1 MKKYLSIVLTS
12 FFLCFGAEAKNLEQ
26 KKLELKKIYEAGGI
40 TKVEYNKSQ
49 DFIKNSEEKTKE
61 EKSKQTFHLSKKVNS
76 KVKSIFQKT
85 KDKKKE
91 EKSKKSFH
99 LSKKGNSQ
107 LESIFQKIKDQKK
120 DKKEITLKKI
130 EELGQIIKFDNTYYT
145 EGMTKV
151 FSKGCN
157 GFKCEGQDAGKFLSK
172 TFSRSKEWG
181 QRNPGQMI
189 KAMAMFEVF
198 YGSKLWNAKKS
209 IERYKEDNYK
219 GLKLLYKEKDEKE
232 IRSLIGINK
241 GRKSMREAL
250 TMNLETPT
258 KEAMKKFWLLG
269 EFLDLGTGVKHKK
282 LDKDLK
288 ERKKLLEAYKNKI
301 TKLKKKLKDDLEE
314 ENEKS
319 VE

>member
-12 FFLCFGAEAKNLEQ
+12 FFLFFGAEAKNLEQ

-61 EKSKQTFHLSKKVNS
+61 EKLKQTFNLGKKENS
-76 KVKSIFQKT
+76 KVGSLYQKF
-85 KDKKKE
+85 KDKKK
-91 EKSKKSFH
+91 
-99 LSKKGNSQ
+99 
-107 LESIFQKIKDQKK
+107 
-120 DKKEITLKKI
+120 DKEEITLKKI

-157 GFKCEGQDAGKFLSK
+157 SFKCEGQDAGKFLSK
-172 TFSRSKEWG
+172 VFGRSKEWG

-198 YGSKLWNAKKS
+198 YGSKLWYAKKS

-219 GLKLLYKEKDEKE
+219 GAKKFFYKEKDEKE

-288 ERKKLLEAYKNKI
+288 ERKELLEVIQK
-301 TKLKKKLKDDLEE
+301 
-314 ENEKS
+314 
-319 VE
+319 

>member
-12 FFLCFGAEAKNLEQ
+12 FFLFFGAEAKNLEQ

-61 EKSKQTFHLSKKVNS
+61 EKLKQTFYLGKKENS
-76 KVKSIFQKT
+76 KA
-85 KDKKKE
+85 
-91 EKSKKSFH
+91 KSF
-99 LSKKGNSQ
+99 
-107 LESIFQKIKDQKK
+107 FQKIKDKKK
-120 DKKEITLKKI
+120 DKEEITLKKI
-130 EELGQIIKFDNTYYT
+130 EELGQIIKFDNTYYI

-172 TFSRSKEWG
+172 VFGRSKEWG

-198 YGSKLWNAKKS
+198 YGSKLWYAKKS

-219 GLKLLYKEKDEKE
+219 GAKKFFYKEKDEKE

-288 ERKKLLEAYKNKI
+288 ERKELLETYKNKI

>member
-12 FFLCFGAEAKNLEQ
+12 FFLFFGAEAKNLEQ

-61 EKSKQTFHLSKKVNS
+61 EKLKQTFYLGKKENS
-76 KVKSIFQKT
+76 KA
-85 KDKKKE
+85 
-91 EKSKKSFH
+91 KSF
-99 LSKKGNSQ
+99 
-107 LESIFQKIKDQKK
+107 FQKIKDKKK
-120 DKKEITLKKI
+120 DKEEITLKKI
-130 EELGQIIKFDNTYYT
+130 EELGQIIKFDNTYYI

-172 TFSRSKEWG
+172 VFGRSKEWG

-198 YGSKLWNAKKS
+198 YGSKLWYAKKS

-219 GLKLLYKEKDEKE
+219 GAKKLFYKEKDEKE

-288 ERKKLLEAYKNKI
+288 ERKELLEAYKNKI

>member
-1 MKKYLSIVLTS
+1 MKKYLSIILTS
-12 FFLCFGAEAKNLEQ
+12 FFLCFVAEAKNLEQ

-61 EKSKQTFHLSKKVNS
+61 EKSKQTLYLGKKNNLKAGS
-76 KVKSIFQKT
+76 LYQKF
-85 KDKKKE
+85 KDKKKDE
-91 EKSKKSFH
+91 E
-99 LSKKGNSQ
+99 
-107 LESIFQKIKDQKK
+107 
-120 DKKEITLKKI
+120 EITLKKV
-130 EELGQIIKFDNTYYT
+130 EELGPLIKFDKTYYT

-151 FSKGCN
+151 FSKGCSS
-157 GFKCEGQDAGKFLSK
+157 FKCEGQDAGKFLSK
-172 TFSRSKEWG
+172 TFTRSKEWG

-198 YGSKLWNAKKS
+198 YGSKLWYAKKS
-209 IERYKEDNYK
+209 VERYKEDNYK
-219 GLKLLYKEKDEKE
+219 GAKRLFKQGDEKE

-250 TMNLETPT
+250 SMNLETPT

-282 LDKDLK
+282 LEKDLK
-288 ERKKLLEAYKNKI
+288 ERKELLEAYKNKI

-314 ENEKS
+314 EENEKS

>member
-1 MKKYLSIVLTS
+1 MRV
-12 FFLCFGAEAKNLEQ
+12 FVRFLLICLFVPFGVWSKTLDQ
-26 KKLELKKIYEAGGI
+26 KQIELKKIYEAGGI

-61 EKSKQTFHLSKKVNS
+61 EKSKQTLYLGKKENT
-76 KVKSIFQKT
+76 KAKSIFQNI
-85 KDKKKE
+85 KDKKK
-91 EKSKKSFH
+91 
-99 LSKKGNSQ
+99 
-107 LESIFQKIKDQKK
+107 
-120 DKKEITLKKI
+120 DKEEITLKKI

-157 GFKCEGQDAGKFLSK
+157 SFKCEGQDAGKFLSK
-172 TFSRSKEWG
+172 TFSRNKAWG

-198 YGSKLWNAKKS
+198 YGSKLWYAKKP

-219 GLKLLYKEKDEKE
+219 GVKLLFKQKDEKE

-288 ERKKLLEAYKNKI
+288 ERKELLETYKNKI

>member
-1 MKKYLSIVLTS
+1 MKKYLSIILTS
-12 FFLCFGAEAKNLEQ
+12 FFLFFGAEAKNLKQ

-61 EKSKQTFHLSKKVNS
+61 EKSK
-76 KVKSIFQKT
+76 
-85 KDKKKE
+85 
-91 EKSKKSFH
+91 KSFH
-99 LSKKGNSQ
+99 LSKKENSKVK
-107 LESIFQKIKDQKK
+107 SIFQKIKDQKK
-120 DKKEITLKKI
+120 DKDEITLKKI
-130 EELGQIIKFDNTYYT
+130 EELGQIIKFDNTYYI

-151 FSKGCN
+151 FSKGCFS
-157 GFKCEGQDAGKFLSK
+157 FKCEGQDAGKFLSK
-172 TFSRSKEWG
+172 VFGRSKEWG

-198 YGSKLWNAKKS
+198 YGSKLWYAKKS
-209 IERYKEDNYK
+209 IERYKADKYK
-219 GLKLLYKEKDEKE
+219 SKYFFKQKDEKE